1 MNRFLKDKIFYFF
14 SNHQF
19 DDNDRIKITYIY
31 FQMQLNNICLF
42 KILVILFVII

>member
-1 MNRFLKDKIFYFF
+1 MNIFLKDKNFYFF

-31 FQMQLNNICLF
+31 FQMQLNNIYLF